1 MAETTNNSL
10 MKKTK
15 AELIKII
22 LRKDDVEVELQNT
35 IKKQNETI
43 SDINKKLEDCI
54 NANTVLNN
62 TKSNLLKENAELQNK
77 LDDKEIELN
86 DLNIKLAD
94 KLTMLNDVNY
104 NLDKLTID
112 YNKLMSLSAKLLWS
126 TVGFGI
132 AFIISIIVHFIQ

>member
-35 IKKQNETI
+35 NKTSNAII
-43 SDINKKLEDCI
+43 SDINKKLEDCL
-54 NANTVLNN
+54 NANTALNN

-104 NLDKLTID
+104 KLDKLTID

-132 AFIISIIVHFIQ
+132 AFVISIIVHFIQ

>member
-43 SDINKKLEDCI
+43 SDINKRLEDLV
-54 NANTVLNN
+54 NANTAVGMCRN
-62 TKSNLLKENAELQNK
+62 NLLKENAELQNK

-86 DLNIKLAD
+86 DLNIKLVD
-94 KLTMLNDVNY
+94 KLAMLNDVNY
-104 NLDKLTID
+104 KLDKLTID
-112 YNKLMSLSAKLLWS
+112 YNKLMSVSTKLLWS

-132 AFIISIIVHFIQ
+132 AFIISIIVHFIR

>member
-43 SDINKKLEDCI
+43 SDINKRLEDCF

-62 TKSNLLKENAELQNK
+62 TKNNLLKENAELQNK

-86 DLNIKLAD
+86 DLNVKLAD
-94 KLTMLNDVNY
+94 KLAMLNDVN
-104 NLDKLTID
+104 NKLDKLNID
-112 YNKLMSLSAKLLWS
+112 YNKLMSVSAKLLWS
-126 TVGFGI
+126 TVGFSI
-132 AFIISIIVHFIQ
+132 AFVISIIVHFIR

>member
-43 SDINKKLEDCI
+43 SDINKRLEDYI

-62 TKSNLLKENAELQNK
+62 TKNNLLKENAELQNK

-86 DLNIKLAD
+86 DLNIKLVD

-112 YNKLMSLSAKLLWS
+112 YNKLMSVSAKLLWS
-126 TVGFGI
+126 TVSFSI
-132 AFIISIIVHFIQ
+132 AFVISIIVHFIR

>member
-54 NANTVLNN
+54 NANTAVGMCRN
-62 TKSNLLKENAELQNK
+62 KLLKENAELQNK

-86 DLNIKLAD
+86 DLNIKLVD

-104 NLDKLTID
+104 KLDKLTID
-112 YNKLMSLSAKLLWS
+112 YNKLMTVSAKLLYS

-132 AFIISIIVHFIQ
+132 AFVISIIVHFIR

>member
-35 IKKQNETI
+35 LKTSNAII
-43 SDINKKLEDCI
+43 SDINKRLEDCI
-54 NANTVLNN
+54 NANTAVGMCRN
-62 TKSNLLKENAELQNK
+62 NLLKENAELQNK
-77 LDDKEIELN
+77 LDNKEIELN

-94 KLTMLNDVNY
+94 KLAMLNDVN
-104 NLDKLTID
+104 NKLDKSNAD
-112 YNKLMSLSAKLLWS
+112 YKRLISVSTKLLWS

-132 AFIISIIVHFIQ
+132 AFVISIIVHFIR